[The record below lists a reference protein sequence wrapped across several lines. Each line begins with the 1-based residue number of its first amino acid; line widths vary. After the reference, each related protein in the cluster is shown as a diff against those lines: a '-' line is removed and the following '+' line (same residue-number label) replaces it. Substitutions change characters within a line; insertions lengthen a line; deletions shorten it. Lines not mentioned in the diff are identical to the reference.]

1 MLSLNALLRGRPAR
15 TIALLLATAL
25 AAFAAA
31 PATRSFDVPG
41 GDAAQSLRLAAQQAG
56 REIMFLAE
64 TVRGT
69 RTAAVKGQFTAEEAL
84 RRMLAGTDLQ
94 LVQDDRSGA
103 LAVKRADAPAN
114 APSAPA
120 PRTSAGQRQA
130 DELLATDTIVM
141 TPFTVATERDEG
153 FVAATSL
160 AGGRLTTELRDTPL
174 AYSVLTR
181 DFLDTLALFDQEQ
194 ALTWS
199 VGSYMPLQDT
209 STYRYN
215 DNEAGSSVMSRGV
228 RIAGAAQRNFFQLGL
243 NADTYSQER
252 IDFARGPNA
261 LLIGT
266 GGLGGVV
273 VGMTKRA
280 RPDKAFDKAGL
291 VLGSWNRFRTTY
303 DVNRPLND
311 KLAFR
316 ANLLWQDAD
325 TWRNLEFDNRRGNH
339 YTLTYRP
346 FRRTQV
352 RAEFEYYKQSTI
364 MGRETLS
371 ESLSGWDGRT
381 VVTAPQTQALANA
394 DALGLARFGSNTAPQ
409 LIYIPGTDGG
419 TVMNWANSWRTQ
431 GGGANA
437 AVPVGGRLPLL
448 TANLGINN
456 GPMIDSVYSGDL
468 LFRLSESGSAFRRP
482 TRETVLQPDA
492 PTLSYEF
499 RTTAVFVEHQQGE
512 HLFFEAAANWA
523 RTRKQVEA
531 VASRLGSVF
540 VDVNATL
547 PDGRPNPNFLQPY
560 SEAISGT
567 YYYLN
572 NIKEARAAA
581 ALVFD
586 RTRFGDFRANLIA
599 GGRAVHN
606 DVRGYGYVMNRS
618 ADIRARSRDDLFNY
632 RYYLNDPVKPFTIPT
647 SVRLIDP
654 VTRTDTTYG
663 VTKILD
669 IRSAGNFRASDTT
682 FTYLQGALNAK
693 LFNGRLNLL
702 GGARRDTLERDLY
715 TLNGN
720 ANAVIADYPANWD
733 GQTPIYRPLPPSDY
747 WNLSYRAK
755 DASGA
760 ITGTGATLPAL
771 SRPRD
776 ASGRALP
783 QYANDRFR
791 DDYSSPPVDFNVT
804 TITYGGVLH
813 VLPWVSTY
821 ANFAE
826 SFNPPGAGITIN
838 GAALPPGLS
847 EGWDFGLRFTLLK
860 GRVSASFGK
869 YGSTQRNNSFDN
881 TGQTRKYANIAAA
894 NRVGDLSAD
903 GQNARGLPLV
913 PTPTFDFQD
922 TKGRGYE
929 IDIVANLTSNWRL
942 TANAG
947 IPKNLTTNANQEQ
960 WAYLNANEAVLKQI
974 VQDAGVIIGA
984 NNAATVDLSVPVATR
999 SPDAAA
1005 AATAW
1010 NDIQTFKAT
1019 SNPAAATYSD
1029 QPKFTANFFT
1039 DYRFSRGIL
1048 KNLRI
1053 GSGVQYIGRKAIGN
1067 RGGDTIVN
1075 PANPAT
1081 AIDNPAVDNTTRIF
1095 MPAYYTVTSTV
1106 GYQVRLRQG
1115 MTLDLNL
1122 RIGNVLDNDDLV
1134 YIGAGLRAPGGD
1146 ISRPDR
1152 VTVPTTFL
1160 YLPPR
1165 SFVLSA
1171 TLNF

>member
-1 MLSLNALLRGRPAR
+1 
-15 TIALLLATAL
+15 
-25 AAFAAA
+25 
-31 PATRSFDVPG
+31 
-41 GDAAQSLRLAAQQAG
+41 
-56 REIMFLAE
+56 
-64 TVRGT
+64 
-69 RTAAVKGQFTAEEAL
+69 
-84 RRMLAGTDLQ
+84 
-94 LVQDDRSGA
+94 
-103 LAVKRADAPAN
+103 
-114 APSAPA
+114 
-120 PRTSAGQRQA
+120 
-130 DELLATDTIVM
+130 M
-141 TPFTVATERDEG
+141 TPFTVATEKDEG
-153 FVAATSL
+153 FVAAASL
-160 AGGRLTTELRDTPL
+160 AGGRLATDLRDTPV

-181 DFLDTLALFDQEQ
+181 DFLDTLGLFDQEQ

-209 STYRYN
+209 SSYRYN

-273 VGMTKRA
+273 VGMTKQA
-280 RPDKAFDKAGL
+280 RTDKAFDKATL
-291 VLGSWNRFRTTY
+291 TLGSWNRFRASY
-303 DVNRPLND
+303 DVNRPLSD
-311 KLAFR
+311 KLALR
-316 ANLLWQDAD
+316 ANLLWQDVD
-325 TWRNLEFDNRRGNH
+325 TWRNLEFDHRRGNH
-339 YTLTYRP
+339 FAVTYRP

-364 MGRETLS
+364 MGRETMS

-381 VVTAPQTQALANA
+381 TVAAPGTVALANA
-394 DALGLARFGSNTAPQ
+394 DALGLARFGSSTAPQ
-409 LIYIPGTDGG
+409 LIYIPGSDGG

-431 GGGANA
+431 GGAANA
-437 AVPVGGRLPLL
+437 AVPVGGRLPLS

-456 GPMIDSVYSGDL
+456 GPMIDSAYSADL
-468 LFRLSESGSAFRRP
+468 LYGLSESGSFFRRP

-492 PTLSYEF
+492 PTLSYQF
-499 RTTAVFVEHQQGE
+499 RDTAVFIEHQQGE

-523 RTRKQVEA
+523 RTKKHVEA

-540 VDVNATL
+540 LDVNATL
-547 PDGRPNPNFLQPY
+547 PDGRPNPNFKQPY
-560 SEAISGT
+560 SEAVSGT

-581 ALVFD
+581 AFVFD
-586 RTRFGDFRANLIA
+586 RTRWGSFRANLIA
-599 GGRAVHN
+599 GGRNVHN
-606 DVRGYGYVMNRS
+606 DVRGYGYVINRNP
-618 ADIRARSRDDLFNY
+618 DVRARSRDDLFNY
-632 RYYLNDPVKPFTIPT
+632 RYYLNDPVKPFTIPP
-647 SVRLIDP
+647 SVRLVDP
-654 VTRTDTTYG
+654 VAGTNATYG
-663 VTKILD
+663 ITRIYD

-693 LFNGRLNLL
+693 LFNGRLNLI
-702 GGARRDTLERDLY
+702 GGARRDTLQRDLY

-733 GQTPIYRPLPPSDY
+733 GQTPIYRPLPPADY
-747 WNLSYRAK
+747 WNLTYKARETN
-755 DASGA
+755 GA
-760 ITGTGATLPAL
+760 ISGNGATLPAL

-776 ASGRALP
+776 GTGRALP

-791 DDYSSPPVDFNVT
+791 DDYSSPPVDFDVT
-804 TITYGGVLH
+804 TVTYGGVVHL
-813 VLPWVSTY
+813 LSWVSTY

-838 GAALPPGLS
+838 GAALPPGQS
-847 EGWDFGLRFTLLK
+847 EGWDFGIRFSLLK

-903 GQNARGLPLV
+903 GQNTRGLPLV

-922 TKGRGYE
+922 SKGRGYE

-947 IPKNLTTNANQEQ
+947 IPKNLTTNTNQEQ
-960 WAYLNANEAVLKQI
+960 WSYLNANEATLKQI

-984 NNAATVDLSVPVATR
+984 NNVATVDLGVPVANR
-999 SPDAAA
+999 SPDAAV

-1010 NDIQTFKAT
+1010 NDIQNFRAT
-1019 SNPAAATYSD
+1019 SDPTAATFSN
-1029 QPKFTANFFT
+1029 QPKFTSNLFT
-1039 DYRFSRGIL
+1039 DYRFSRGVL
-1048 KNLRI
+1048 KNLRV
-1053 GSGVQYIGRKAIGN
+1053 GGGVQYIGQKAIGN
-1067 RGGDTIVN
+1067 RGGDTMIN
-1075 PANPAT
+1075 PASPAT
-1081 AIDNPAVDNTTRIF
+1081 AIDNPAVGATTQLF
-1095 MPAYYTVTSTV
+1095 MPGYYTVTTTV
-1106 GYQVRLRQG
+1106 GYQYKLRRNL
-1115 MTLDLNL
+1115 TLDLNL
-1122 RIGNVLDNDDLV
+1122 KIGNVLDNDDLV
-1134 YIGAGLRAPGGD
+1134 YIGAGLRAPNGD
-1146 ISRPDR
+1146 LSRPDR
-1152 VTVPTTFL
+1152 VTVPTSFL

-1171 TLNF
+1171 TLGF